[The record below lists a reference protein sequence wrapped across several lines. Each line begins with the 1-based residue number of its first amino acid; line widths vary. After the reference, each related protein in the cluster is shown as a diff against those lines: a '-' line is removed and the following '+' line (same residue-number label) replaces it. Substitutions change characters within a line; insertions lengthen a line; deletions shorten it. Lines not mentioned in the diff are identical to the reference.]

1 MLNFSIASSTPQKT
15 MVCAKTDCSTHNESI
30 VRTLLLFFLCATLVA
45 TLWPF
50 TPYPRNDVSWLENS
64 NGLRFGGYGSI
75 SSSGEFSKMEPG
87 DSPSC
92 TVEVWI
98 NPGLTKDSNTILAFY
113 HVPHLIGFTLRQ
125 EGDNLYIL
133 RDVADG
139 RLSFRKAAIWIEHVF
154 VVGKDFHIAVTSGTD
169 GTFVYI
175 NGKQV
180 AHSSN
185 FGLRRDSLTG
195 SLIVG
200 NSPLQN
206 DTWDGILR
214 GLAVYDQEFTASQV
228 SMHYAEWAKGGRPKD
243 QNSQAIGQYAFD
255 ERKGSTIHNGAH
267 RGPDLYIPTR
277 YRIIKKGFLTPPWRE
292 FHADWSYVL
301 DVVVNIIG
309 FLPLG
314 FLLGAY
320 LSLVKRS
327 GQVVL
332 KTMALC
338 AVLSLAI
345 ETLQGF
351 LPTRNSGLT
360 DVITNTLGGVIGA
373 LVYKSKITQSIL
385 SKFGMASLS
394 TNRSPG

>member
-1 MLNFSIASSTPQKT
+1 
-15 MVCAKTDCSTHNESI
+15 MVSAKTGWSKHSESI
-30 VRTLLLFFLCATLVA
+30 VRALLLFFLCATLVA

-50 TPYPRNDVSWLENS
+50 TPYPRNDVSWLKNS

-75 SSSGEFSKMEPG
+75 SSSGEFSKMEAG

-92 TVEVWI
+92 TIEVWFE
-98 NPGLTKDSNTILAFY
+98 PGLTKDSNTILAFY
-113 HVPHLIGFTLRQ
+113 HLPSLVAFTLRQ

-133 RDVADG
+133 RDVPDG
-139 RLSFRKAAIWIEHVF
+139 RLSLRKAAIWIEHAF
-154 VVGKDFHIAVTSGTD
+154 VAGKDLHIAVTSGTD
-169 GTFVYI
+169 GAFVYI

-180 AHSSN
+180 GHSSN
-185 FGLRRDSLTG
+185 FGLTLDSLSG

-206 DTWDGILR
+206 NTWNGILR
-214 GLAVYDQEFTASQV
+214 GLAIYDQEFTPPQIST
-228 SMHYAEWAKGGRPKD
+228 HYAERAKGGHAED
-243 QNSQAIGQYAFD
+243 QNSQAIARYAFD
-255 ERKGSTIHNGAH
+255 ERKGNTIHNQAH

-277 YRIIKKGFLTPPWRE
+277 YRIVKKGFLTPPWRE
-292 FHADWSYVL
+292 FHADWAYIL

-314 FLLGAY
+314 FFLGAY

-327 GQVVL
+327 GHVAL

-351 LPTRNSGLT
+351 LPTRSSGLT
-360 DVITNTLGGVIGA
+360 DVITNTLGGVLGA
-373 LVYKSKITQSIL
+373 LVYESKLTQSIL
-385 SKFGMASLS
+385 RKFGMASIS
-394 TNRSPG
+394 TNGSPR